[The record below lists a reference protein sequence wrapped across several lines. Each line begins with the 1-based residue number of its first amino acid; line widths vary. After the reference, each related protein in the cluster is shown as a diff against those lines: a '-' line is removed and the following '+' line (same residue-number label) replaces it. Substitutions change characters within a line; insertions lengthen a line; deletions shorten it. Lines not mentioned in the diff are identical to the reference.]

1 MPYYTVENRYNG
13 KLYRFNVYSGKVESL
28 IPKFNLDKNT
38 QNYEYV
44 FANGYV
50 LYCEDTTSPNGV
62 TITIEAKKHHRQ
74 QYIDAVRSQL
84 LYFDNVEMTVVK
96 ENGYKELIDYK
107 AEVFYEDSQIILSD
121 NNYWSKPH
129 LLINRVNYGFID
141 FAELELEQKYGN
153 IGIKV
158 EPELVSINPSRESIL
173 WDDKTKKLILDKFQ
187 NVVATATKFVQEEL
201 KETDFI
207 KWLRI
212 CYQISSRYQSGDDTV
227 ISRLANIIDISQV
240 KPTFP
245 GDEMIKFKPTEILEG
260 FQCRYVTVKKAKEA
274 GKNITK
280 INREELKYGIGN
292 YIHLPIILIEDKAQ
306 PRKDR
311 FLLSTSCPN
320 GFVSIKPP
328 FWLAKSFIELPK
340 DEFISKLALELE
352 VTDTKK
358 VETKYAE
365 LKTIASRIY
374 EQLQKSSEISNYQTI
389 IVPDDFKGSDK
400 DEEEEIISEEDAQAL
415 SISALTHEERR
426 KAEGK
431 TVLHVVRQVINFPY
445 GRTTDFIYKWA
456 EWQKIE
462 MPIREI
468 NSWNEEE
475 IYYGNDADNDMLI
488 FAAFFS
494 RFPTNDITN
503 TGRKDSVYRW
513 KVNELPDDKLR
524 TYQVRRDD
532 AYRCTTFFER
542 KDVKIFK
549 IAFNNNK
556 LYSDFKHI
564 QKFFVDIQNSTITMS
579 NVLVKWNTARQ
590 IKEKLHKL
598 NFLYKF
604 PFNKQKQ
611 EQFHNLMQY
620 VESNYK
626 EIREHVAVGS
636 RNLQSITSAAYTD
649 LLAHLDKVQQ
659 FQMFVAQ
666 CDDPTQVAQLAK
678 DIWNNPNIKDGYA
691 LDMGIWQEFQELL
704 DWAEPIQLMNEIPAL
719 TGLDPVTEI
728 RKNYTQFDERV
739 DSYVLSPEAEQEVQ
753 AYLHW
758 KNVT

>member
-1 MPYYTVENRYNG
+1 M
-13 KLYRFNVYSGKVESL
+13 SL
-28 IPKFNLDKNT
+28 NL
-38 QNYEYV
+38 
-44 FANGYV
+44 A
-50 LYCEDTTSPNGV
+50 
-62 TITIEAKKHHRQ
+62 
-74 QYIDAVRSQL
+74 
-84 LYFDNVEMTVVK
+84 
-96 ENGYKELIDYK
+96 
-107 AEVFYEDSQIILSD
+107 
-121 NNYWSKPH
+121 
-129 LLINRVNYGFID
+129 
-141 FAELELEQKYGN
+141 
-153 IGIKV
+153 
-158 EPELVSINPSRESIL
+158 
-173 WDDKTKKLILDKFQ
+173 
-187 NVVATATKFVQEEL
+187 
-201 KETDFI
+201 
-207 KWLRI
+207 
-212 CYQISSRYQSGDDTV
+212 
-227 ISRLANIIDISQV
+227 
-240 KPTFP
+240 
-245 GDEMIKFKPTEILEG
+245 
-260 FQCRYVTVKKAKEA
+260 
-274 GKNITK
+274 
-280 INREELKYGIGN
+280 
-292 YIHLPIILIEDKAQ
+292 
-306 PRKDR
+306 
-311 FLLSTSCPN
+311 
-320 GFVSIKPP
+320 
-328 FWLAKSFIELPK
+328 
-340 DEFISKLALELE
+340 KLALELE

-400 DEEEEIISEEDAQAL
+400 DEEEEIISEEDAQA
-415 SISALTHEERR
+415 SNISALTHEERR

-431 TVLHVVRQVINFPY
+431 TVLHAVRQVTNFPY
-445 GRTTDFIYKWA
+445 GRATDFTYKWA

-475 IYYGNDADNDMLI
+475 IYYGNDADSDMLT

-494 RFPTNDITN
+494 RFPTNEITN
-503 TGRKDSVYRW
+503 AGREGNTYRW
-513 KVNELPDDKLR
+513 KENELPDDKLR
-524 TYQVRRDD
+524 TYQVRRDE

-549 IAFNNNK
+549 IASNNNR

-564 QKFFVDIQNSTITMS
+564 QKFFVDIQNGTITMS
-579 NVLVKWNTARQ
+579 NVLIKWNTARQ
-590 IKEKLHKL
+590 MKEKLHKL

-626 EIREHVAVGS
+626 EVGEHVAAGS
-636 RNLQSITSAAYTD
+636 RNLQSITPAAYTD